1 MANKLIIAIVQD
13 EDAGHLSTAL
23 REAGYSSTKIGTT
36 GGFLRRGNVTFLI
49 GVEESQE
56 AGVLDVIT
64 QNCHTRT
71 HLVNPYLVSEFEGYL
86 TDLIEVE
93 VGGAVVFVMGVDR
106 MVRV

>member
-1 MANKLIIAIVQD
+1 MATKLIVAIVQD

-23 REAGYSSTKIGTT
+23 RAANLASTKVGTT
-36 GGFLRRGNVTFLI
+36 GGFLRRGNVTFLV
-49 GVEESQE
+49 GVDE
-56 AGVLDVIT
+56 AKVPDVLDVIT
-64 QNCHTRT
+64 KNCHTRT

-93 VGGAVVFVMGVDR
+93 VGGAVVFVMNVDQ